1 MLNYLVFVI
10 AIIIFAT
17 VIIISAKA
25 ISRGIEAKQN
35 MKTKS
40 EDERRPPI
48 DVEVHGDNSTLNKNL
63 INQINDLN
71 KLKEKGIITDE
82 EFKKAKEKILN

>member
-40 EDERRPPI
+40 EDERRPSI
-48 DVEVHGDNSTLNKNL
+48 DIEDHRDNSTLNKNL